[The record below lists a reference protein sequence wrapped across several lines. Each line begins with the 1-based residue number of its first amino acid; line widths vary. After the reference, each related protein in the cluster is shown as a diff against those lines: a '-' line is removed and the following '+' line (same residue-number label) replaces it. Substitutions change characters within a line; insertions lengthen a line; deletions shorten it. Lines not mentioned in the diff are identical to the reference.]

1 MNNLMSE
8 FENLR
13 VDGQRLWD
21 SIMAIGEIGP
31 GEHGGSCR
39 LALTDADRDGR
50 DLFIRWC
57 KEIGCSITIDDMG
70 NIFARRDGR
79 NNELAPIVAG
89 SHLDTQPHGGK
100 FDGIYGVLAALEAVR
115 TLHDNNVT
123 TQAPVEIVVWTNEEG
138 SRFAPA
144 MISSGVYAGLFE
156 KDYAWSI
163 TDSDG
168 KRQGDELKRI
178 DYMGELPCGSN
189 PIGALLEA
197 HIEQGPIL
205 EADNHQ
211 IGIVIG
217 GQGQRWY
224 DVTIKGQDSHAGSTP
239 MHGRRDAL
247 VAAAEIITM
256 VQALALEFAPQAVS
270 TVGEMVV
277 KPNSRNTIPGEVY
290 FTVDIRNPEEQVLA
304 KMNEQLKARVF
315 AIVEKH
321 GVECELKEIWDKAPV
336 KFDPDCIAAVAA
348 ATNSLGYSNQQM
360 VSGAG
365 HDACQ
370 ICLVAPTSMIFVP
383 CAGGLSHN
391 EQESAEPAD
400 LEAGC
405 NVLLHAMLA
414 LANKKDA

>member
-1 MNNLMSE
+1 MNDTAHI
-8 FENLR
+8 R
-13 VDGQRLWD
+13 VDGQRLWN

-31 GEHGGSCR
+31 GQHGGSCR
-39 LALTDADRDGR
+39 LALTDEDRDGR

-57 KEIGCSITIDDMG
+57 EEIGCSISIDDMG

-79 NNELAPIVAG
+79 NNDLAPIVAG

-115 TLHDNNVT
+115 TLHDNKVT
-123 TQAPVEIVVWTNEEG
+123 TEAPVEIVVWTNEEG

-144 MISSGVYAGLFE
+144 MIASGVYAGLFE
-156 KDYAWSI
+156 KESAWGI

-168 KRQGDELKRI
+168 NSLGDELKRI
-178 DYMGELPCGSN
+178 GYMGAMSCGNN

-211 IGIVIG
+211 IGVVVG
-217 GQGQRWY
+217 GQGQHWY

-239 MHGRRDAL
+239 MLGRRDAL

-256 VQALALEFAPQAVS
+256 VQNLALDFAPQAVS
-270 TVGEMVV
+270 TVGEMSVM
-277 KPNSRNTIPGEVY
+277 PNSRNTIPGEVF
-290 FTVDIRNPEEQVLA
+290 FTIDIRNPDENVLA
-304 KMNEQLKARVF
+304 QMAAQLESRVA
-315 AIVEKH
+315 AIVDKH
-321 GVECELKEIWDKAPV
+321 GVECELVEIWDKAPV
-336 KFDPDCIAAVAA
+336 KFDPDCIAAVAEATA
-348 ATNSLGYSNQQM
+348 ALGYSNQQM

-370 ICLVAPTSMIFVP
+370 VCLVAPTSMIFVP

-405 NVLLHAMLA
+405 NVLLHAMLK
-414 LANKKDA
+414 LANRTNG

>member
-1 MNNLMSE
+1 MSE
-8 FENLR
+8 VAKIR

-21 SIMAIGEIGP
+21 SIMAMAEIGP
-31 GEHGGSCR
+31 GQHGGSCR

-57 KEIGCSITIDDMG
+57 EDIGCVVSIDDMG

-100 FDGIYGVLAALEAVR
+100 FDGIYGVLAALEALR
-115 TLHDNNVT
+115 TLHAHDVT
-123 TQAPVEIVVWTNEEG
+123 TEAPVEVVVWTNEEG

-156 KDYAWSI
+156 KSYAWSVS
-163 TDSDG
+163 DSDG
-168 KRQGDELKRI
+168 NSLGDELKRI
-178 DYMGELPCGSN
+178 GYMGTMSCGSN

-205 EADNHQ
+205 EAENQQ
-211 IGIVIG
+211 IGVVIG
-217 GQGQRWY
+217 GQGQNWY
-224 DVTIKGQDSHAGSTP
+224 DVRLKGQDSHAGSTP
-239 MHGRRDAL
+239 MPGRHDAL
-247 VAAAEIITM
+247 VAAAEMISM
-256 VQALALEFAPQAVS
+256 VQALVLEFAPQAVG
-270 TVGEMVV
+270 TVGQMSVM
-277 KPNSRNTIPGEVY
+277 PNSRNTIPGEVF
-290 FTVDIRNPEEQVLA
+290 FTIDIRNPDDKVLEEMAAQI
-304 KMNEQLKARVF
+304 EGRVV
-315 AIVEKH
+315 AIAERH
-321 GVECELKEIWDKAPV
+321 GVECELDEIWDKAPV
-336 KFDPDCIAAVAA
+336 KFDSDCIAAVAE
-348 ATNSLGYSNQQM
+348 ATRSLGYTHRQM

-370 ICLVAPTSMIFVP
+370 VCLVAPTSMIFVP

-391 EQESAEPAD
+391 EQESAEADD

-405 NVLLHAMLA
+405 NVLLHAMLK
-414 LANKKDA
+414 LANRGGT